1 MDVGHEGLV
10 YGAGI
15 SRTSCTHWS
24 RSNHRHHVH
33 LHILNFRGHPRRT
46 SPSRRYCSV
55 WLFETMVE
63 LSVTARA
70 ATGNLLLT
78 ESPSMRRTHRH
89 AFAPLFH
96 DLQNRR
102 RQLQVSPAVEGE
114 VGGRSLGGGGADT
127 EDDMATAVVTA
138 SCEDH
143 EHFRP
148 FVQVAMSFRISSCTG
163 REQQLMEVRACT
175 ATGP

>member
-1 MDVGHEGLV
+1 MRLWKGLSGMDVGHEGLV

-78 ESPSMRRTHRH
+78 EPPSMRRTHRH

-114 VGGRSLGGGGADT
+114 VGGRSLGGGGGRYGRRHGDC
-127 EDDMATAVVTA
+127 
-138 SCEDH
+138 SCH
-143 EHFRP
+143 
-148 FVQVAMSFRISSCTG
+148 C
-163 REQQLMEVRACT
+163 
-175 ATGP
+175 